1 MSYADIDRLRAV
13 LIETQV
19 ELLAARQQLDE
30 EASFPLSAAALR
42 VEAIKQLKAERLLP
56 EDY

>member
-1 MSYADIDRLRAV
+1 MSYADVDRLRAV

-19 ELLAARQQLDE
+19 ELLAVHQQHDE
-30 EASFPLSAAALR
+30 GASFPLSPAALR
-42 VEAIKQLKAERLLP
+42 VAAIKHLKAERLLP